1 MAFLGTLYK
10 YSHILQEVVE
20 DGTAVFLKVEKSRL
34 KKSTKSIYMYVT
46 P

>member
-10 YSHILQEVVE
+10 YSQILQEVVE

-34 KKSTKSIYMYVT
+34 KKIH
-46 P
+46 